1 MMMRRPSVLSVF
13 LAAVVWFAQLWPLGA
28 SGGDMEDYRLGPG
41 DVVKVNVFEY
51 PDLATETRITQGNG
65 ITFPLLGEVKIGGMT
80 LGEAENAIASRLNEG
95 GFIRQPQV
103 TVMVLQFQ
111 SQQIAVMGQ
120 VNKPGKYP
128 IEEASMITDLLA
140 LAGGV
145 ATASASESATL
156 LRENGEKVTVD
167 LHALFDG
174 DKSQDQQVKG
184 GDTIFVPRAPQIYV
198 YGEVQ
203 RPGTYRLERNMT
215 VTQAIAVSGGLT
227 PKGMQWW
234 PVVKRRNSE
243 GEEEEITAEN
253 SDLLRPDDVLYVRE
267 SWF

>member
-1 MMMRRPSVLSVF
+1 MTIRWPSVLPV
-13 LAAVVWFAQLWPLGA
+13 LLAVVVWIAQLYPLNAFGE
-28 SGGDMEDYRLGPG
+28 GVEDYRLGPG
-41 DVVKVNVFEY
+41 DVVKLNVFEY
-51 PDLATETRITQGNG
+51 PDLATETRITQGGG

-80 LGEAENAIASRLNEG
+80 LGEAETVIANRLREG

-111 SQQIAVMGQ
+111 SQQIAVLGQ

-128 IEEASMITDLLA
+128 IGEASTIMDLLA

-145 ATASASESATL
+145 VTASASESATL
-156 LRENGEKVTVD
+156 LRENGEKVNID
-167 LHALFDG
+167 LRALFDG
-174 DKSQDQQVKG
+174 DKSQDQPVKG
-184 GDTIFVPRAPQIYV
+184 GDTVYVPRAPQFYI

-215 VTQAIAVSGGLT
+215 VAQAISVGGGLT
-227 PKGMQWW
+227 PRGTQWW
-234 PVVKRRNSE
+234 PEVKRRNAR
-243 GEEEEITAEN
+243 GEEEEITVDE
-253 SDLLRPDDVLYVRE
+253 SDLLQADDVLYVRE